1 MSAPQEENNISSNC
15 GINSNVL
22 IGRLDMVKYTFILK
36 IKGFNSEVKYIL
48 DLQPLQENNPEQF
61 FNPELCEKIRAN
73 LQMQSLY
80 RINDIDLKQLIN
92 IWIQDIKEGYR
103 DSTIILN
110 LPLLIESNIDK
121 LDEQGNQEL
130 PTLISPQ
137 MTDVEP
143 QIGALPPLSFC

>member
-1 MSAPQEENNISSNC
+1 MPQEENNISGNC
-15 GINSNVL
+15 GMHPNVL

-36 IKGFNSEVKYIL
+36 SKGSNSEVKYTL
-48 DLQPLQENNPEQF
+48 DLQPLQENNPDQF
-61 FNPELCEKIRAN
+61 FNSEVREKIRAD
-73 LQMQSLY
+73 LQMQSSH
-80 RINDIDLKQLIN
+80 RINDINLKQIIN

-103 DSTIILN
+103 DSTIFLN

-121 LDEQGNQEL
+121 LDERGNQEL
-130 PTLISPQ
+130 PTLISPD

>member
-1 MSAPQEENNISSNC
+1 MPAPQEENNIYSHC
-15 GINSNVL
+15 GMHSTVL

-36 IKGFNSEVKYIL
+36 IKASNSEVKYTL
-48 DLQPLQENNPEQF
+48 DLQPHQENNPEQF
-61 FNPELCEKIRAN
+61 FNLELCEKIRAS

-103 DSTIILN
+103 DSTICLN
-110 LPLLIESNIDK
+110 LPLLIESNLDK
-121 LDEQGNQEL
+121 LAERGNQEL
-130 PTLISPQ
+130 PTLISPD

-143 QIGALPPLSFC
+143 QIGALPPLIFC